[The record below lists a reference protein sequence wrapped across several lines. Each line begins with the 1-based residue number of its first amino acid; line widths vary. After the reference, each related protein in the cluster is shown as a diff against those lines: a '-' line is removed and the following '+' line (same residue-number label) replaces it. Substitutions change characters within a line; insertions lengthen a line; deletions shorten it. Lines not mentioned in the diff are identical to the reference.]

1 MKSVFTLVGA
11 LAFGLGVTG
20 AAQAQDPVKIA
31 LIHGMS
37 GSALEAFSK
46 QSQTGFELGI
56 EYATGGTNEIKLP
69 LACAVGSGMT
79 FCQERH
85 LRAHPAGSKTPAG
98 TQRCVGRERGSSTR
112 LFRANQLRE
121 ILSQG
126 GPA

>member
-56 EYATGGTNEIKLP
+56 EYATGGTNEINGHPVEIIHKDTQFKPDMARAALEEAYGDDEVD
-69 LACAVGSGMT
+69 LA
-79 FCQERH
+79 
-85 LRAHPAGSKTPAG
+85 
-98 TQRCVGRERGSSTR
+98 
-112 LFRANQLRE
+112 
-121 ILSQG
+121 I
-126 GPA
+126 GPKNG